1 MTVMLVKLVRDYA
14 CLYTHVCSRIDSKPH
29 ACITSYSLAIILCGR
44 YCYYLHFTET
54 KLNINRAEVELQYSH
69 TAEHGTAL

>member
-1 MTVMLVKLVRDYA
+1 MTVMLVMIVRDNA
-14 CLYTHVCSRIDSKPH
+14 CLYTHVCSRIDSKPY
-29 ACITSYSLAIILCGR
+29 ACIISYNLTIILCGR
-44 YCYYLHFTET
+44 YYYYLHFTET